1 LTRRVPSRFAGVLGW
16 PLDHSLSPVIHNAA
30 ARASSLD
37 LVYLAFPT
45 PPEALEAAVAGLGA
59 LGAAGAN
66 VTMPHKEAVTV
77 MLDGLHPDAEAI
89 GAVNTIVSGSSGLT
103 GHNTDIEGFERFLVE
118 DAGLRAEGLDVLV
131 IGGGGAARAIARAA
145 EKMKAGGIEVAAR
158 DAARAQAVAGLV
170 DGASTVAWADAAA
183 AAGRADLV
191 INATPVGMAGEDLLP
206 EAVFRSGQTVVDLIY
221 SPPSTPL
228 VERARRAGADAW
240 GGLGMLIHQAAAS
253 FELWTGVVPPLDAM
267 SAAAIHALGH
277 PLLKGHSGS
286 QDEPS

>member
-1 LTRRVPSRFAGVLGW
+1 MLGW

-30 ARASSLD
+30 ARAAGLD

-45 PPEALEAAVAGLGA
+45 PPESLEAAVAGLGA
-59 LGAAGAN
+59 LGAVGAN
-66 VTMPHKEAVTV
+66 VTMPHKEAVTE
-77 MLDGLHPDAEAI
+77 MLDDLHPDAAAI
-89 GAVNTIVSGSSGLT
+89 GAVNTIVAGPSGLT

-118 DAGLRAEGLDVLV
+118 DAGLRPEGLDVVV
-131 IGGGGAARAIARAA
+131 IGGGGAARAMIRAA
-145 EKMKAGGIEVAAR
+145 EKMKAGAISVAAR
-158 DAARAQAVAGLV
+158 DEAKAQAVAGLV
-170 DGASTVAWADAAA
+170 GGASTVAWSDAAA
-183 AAGRADLV
+183 AAGHADLV

-206 EAVFRSGQTVVDLIY
+206 DAVFRSGQTVVDLIY

-253 FELWTGVVPPLDAM
+253 FELWTGVAPPLDAM

-277 PLLKGHSGS
+277 PLLRGS
-286 QDEPS
+286 PAVQDEPS